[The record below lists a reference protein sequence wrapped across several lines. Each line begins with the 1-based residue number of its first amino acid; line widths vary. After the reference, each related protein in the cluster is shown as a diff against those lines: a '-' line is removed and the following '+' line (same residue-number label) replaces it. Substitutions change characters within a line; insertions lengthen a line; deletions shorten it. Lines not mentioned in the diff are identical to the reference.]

1 MNRYIQIAAWVFL
14 APLFGAIQAVAGFS
28 FLMLHW
34 GDLGNSDLHRILT
47 GLALVYGGGWF
58 IPALL
63 ISDFLLLRRTLSRLA
78 FARYISLVAV
88 TALLVGLCMPG
99 MLLMIGYPITAA
111 AILGYGF
118 LHRRKR
124 DSPQVGVEPE

>member
-1 MNRYIQIAAWVFL
+1 MLICGCESLYPNRY
-14 APLFGAIQAVAGFS
+14 
-28 FLMLHW
+28 
-34 GDLGNSDLHRILT
+34 LGLSGSVIRRDDLHRILT

-118 LHRRKR
+118 LHRKKL